1 MSAGVVADMVRRA
14 AILVATVLAALT
26 LSVAA
31 QAQTSAGAYKSA
43 TRYDPAGRVVGTIA
57 PQPGTDA
64 NKFAATRTTYDA
76 AGRPTLVE
84 SGTLDAWQNETVAP
98 SGWTGF
104 TRLSAVATAY
114 DTMGRKIQER
124 GLDAS
129 LTAFSLTEFSYDDVG
144 RLECTAVRMN
154 SAHFAASWVDAC
166 TLRTAG
172 GNGPDRITRTVYDA
186 AGQVLKGQKAYGTA
200 LAQDYATYT
209 YTGNG
214 QVQTVKDA
222 NGNLTTYEYDGFDR
236 LARTIFPSKTTP
248 GSSDTSDDE
257 LYAHDANGNRT
268 GLTKRDGR
276 VIGYQYD
283 ALNRMTVKTIP
294 DGTISAVFT
303 RDVYY
308 TYDLRGLQTGAT
320 FDSTGG
326 EGLAS
331 SYDGFGRMVSTTI
344 DMGSVTRTLGASYN
358 KNGTRTSL
366 THPDAQVVGYH
377 RDGLDRLYYATIGG
391 INLFTPVRDRFGR
404 VSELKRYDTG
414 TSNWGN
420 PTALAYQAS
429 GRIASWAN
437 DVAGASADIARSFT
451 YNPAGQILSA
461 TTSNDAYAWDGAVE
475 VDRAYTVNGLNQYE
489 TVGANAY
496 TYDANGNLQ
505 TDGTNTYYY
514 DVENRLIQ
522 VVAPAGTTTL
532 YYDPLG
538 RLWRTTTSVPGHSD
552 RDYLYDGDALVAEY
566 AAGTATMLQRY
577 VHGPQDGVDDPLVWY
592 EGSAVSAS
600 AARYLYVDERGS
612 VIAVTDGDGNVIAKN
627 TYDEYGIPGST
638 NRGRFQYTG
647 QAFLPEIGLYHY
659 KARMYSASL
668 GRFLQTDPIGYED
681 NLNWYAYVAND
692 PVNGIDPFGLE
703 AEPICPGDDPECTR
717 TAEVTAPLSPTEQ
730 ARQTEIDGD
739 IDRDFSLAEQTAE
752 ELQNLDFGE
761 VADNLANMA
770 SANITALRERGIAGE
785 ALVAETLTENGFLI
799 TGGYVRIETAAGVR
813 IPDLVATDATG
824 QRFLVEVKTG
834 NATRSL
840 SQARKDHLIAT
851 RGGIVRS
858 TGERGGFRNAERVR
872 LPTVVVRI
880 GPF

>member
-43 TRYDPAGRVVGTIA
+43 TRYDAAGRVVGTIA

-154 SAHFAASWVDAC
+154 PAHFTRTTAYSDGC

-172 GNGPDRITRTVYDA
+172 SNGPDRITRSVYDA
-186 AGQVLKGQKAYGTA
+186 AGQVLKVQKAYGTA

-236 LARTIFPSKTTP
+236 IARTIFPSKTTP

-257 LYAHDANGNRT
+257 LYAYDANGNRT
-268 GLTKRDGR
+268 ALTKRDGR

-294 DGTISAVFT
+294 DGGISSVFT

-308 TYDLRGLQTGAT
+308 TYDLRGLQLSAT
-320 FDSTGG
+320 FDSTSG
-326 EGLAS
+326 EGLTS
-331 SYDGFGRMVSTTI
+331 TYDGFGRMTVAEI
-344 DMGSVTRTLGASYN
+344 DLGSVTRTLGAGYN

-366 THPDAQVVGYH
+366 THPDAQVVSYN
-377 RDGLDRLYYATIGG
+377 RDGLDRLYYAAIGG
-391 INLFTPVRDRFGR
+391 VNLFTPVRDRFGR
-404 VSELKRYDTG
+404 VTELKRYDTG

-429 GRIASWAN
+429 GRMASWAN
-437 DVAGASADIARSFT
+437 DVAGTSADISRSFSCS
-451 YNPAGQILSA
+451 PAGQILSA

-489 TVGANAY
+489 SVGANSYAY
-496 TYDANGNLQ
+496 DDTGNLQ

-532 YYDPLG
+532 TYDPLG
-538 RLWRTTTSVPGHSD
+538 RLWRTTTSVPGHAD

-566 AAGTATMLQRY
+566 AAGTTTTLRRY
-577 VHGPQDGVDDPLVWY
+577 VHGPQEGVDDPLVWY
-592 EGSAVSAS
+592 EGSTISAS
-600 AARYLYVDERGS
+600 AARYLYADERGS

-627 TYDEYGIPGST
+627 TYDEYGIPGSA
-638 NRGRFQYTG
+638 NAGRFQYTG
-647 QAFLPEIGLYHY
+647 QAWLPEIGLYHY

-692 PVNGIDPFGLE
+692 PVNGVDFTGMQRAIPRG
-703 AEPICPGDDPECTR
+703 PIGVPLPAWPGTSDLNGNGRDD
-717 TAEVTAPLSPTEQ
+717 A
-730 ARQTEIDGD
+730 
-739 IDRDFSLAEQTAE
+739 
-752 ELQNLDFGE
+752 
-761 VADNLANMA
+761 ADAA
-770 SANITALRERGIAGE
+770 IQIERGFENLRDKAVDFFGSIFNNDVERPDDTEYTDDNPGFRGEPGATVVGPDKGITYGEDGYPVRESNKPHNERGPGGDEHVHDWDAQKGAVDPRRRIAGLLDRMRM
-785 ALVAETLTENGFLI
+785 AIHHRQPVPANK
-799 TGGYVRIETAAGVR
+799 VC
-813 IPDLVATDATG
+813 
-824 QRFLVEVKTG
+824 
-834 NATRSL
+834 L
-840 SQARKDHLIAT
+840 S
-851 RGGIVRS
+851 
-858 TGERGGFRNAERVR
+858 
-872 LPTVVVRI
+872 
-880 GPF
+880 

>member
-1 MSAGVVADMVRRA
+1 MS
-14 AILVATVLAALT
+14 
-26 LSVAA
+26 
-31 QAQTSAGAYKSA
+31 
-43 TRYDPAGRVVGTIA
+43 
-57 PQPGTDA
+57 
-64 NKFAATRTTYDA
+64 
-76 AGRPTLVE
+76 
-84 SGTLDAWQNETVAP
+84 
-98 SGWTGF
+98 
-104 TRLSAVATAY
+104 
-114 DTMGRKIQER
+114 
-124 GLDAS
+124 
-129 LTAFSLTEFSYDDVG
+129 
-144 RLECTAVRMN
+144 
-154 SAHFAASWVDAC
+154 
-166 TLRTAG
+166 
-172 GNGPDRITRTVYDA
+172 
-186 AGQVLKGQKAYGTA
+186 
-200 LAQDYATYT
+200 
-209 YTGNG
+209 
-214 QVQTVKDA
+214 
-222 NGNLTTYEYDGFDR
+222 
-236 LARTIFPSKTTP
+236 
-248 GSSDTSDDE
+248 
-257 LYAHDANGNRT
+257 
-268 GLTKRDGR
+268 
-276 VIGYQYD
+276 
-283 ALNRMTVKTIP
+283 
-294 DGTISAVFT
+294 
-303 RDVYY
+303 
-308 TYDLRGLQTGAT
+308 
-320 FDSTGG
+320 
-326 EGLAS
+326 
-331 SYDGFGRMVSTTI
+331 
-344 DMGSVTRTLGASYN
+344 
-358 KNGTRTSL
+358 
-366 THPDAQVVGYH
+366 
-377 RDGLDRLYYATIGG
+377 
-391 INLFTPVRDRFGR
+391 
-404 VSELKRYDTG
+404 
-414 TSNWGN
+414 
-420 PTALAYQAS
+420 
-429 GRIASWAN
+429 
-437 DVAGASADIARSFT
+437 
-451 YNPAGQILSA
+451 
-461 TTSNDAYAWDGAVE
+461 
-475 VDRAYTVNGLNQYE
+475 
-489 TVGANAY
+489 
-496 TYDANGNLQ
+496 
-505 TDGTNTYYY
+505 DGTNTYAY
-514 DVENRLIQ
+514 DIENRLVQ
-522 VVAPAGTTTL
+522 AVVPKAGGGTRTVTL
-532 YYDPLG
+532 QYDPLG
-538 RLWRTTTSVPGHSD
+538 RLWRTSTDDAAFPQI
-552 RDYLYDGDALVAEY
+552 DYLYDGDALVAEY
-566 AAGTATMLQRY
+566 SASNVVLRRY
-577 VHGPQDGVDDPLVWY
+577 VHGPQEGVDDPLVWY